1 MQTSLAI
8 KTFGIGKLNH
18 AAYGAFMLAFEKLIA
33 KGTVAKLGLAGTD
46 FDAFKAKLQQFLDLN
61 QELGQQQ
68 ETKELLE
75 LDKERDQLLTYL
87 FAKVALE
94 ASSPE
99 STLKQAAEVLL
110 PLRKQYLG
118 LQTKANREETFLIEG
133 LLVDSKKSEFAAA
146 FQAVGLKKTLERLE
160 AVNKSYQEKTM
171 ARSEANL
178 AQKTVSAKTLR
189 MEMDAFYQASTKKID
204 AVQLIAPVAETE
216 AFINSLNQLIAETQE
231 AWKLRKSQQDRWTE
245 EGEREDE
252 ANEKED
258 TTEEATA

>member
-1 MQTSLAI
+1 MTDSLAI
-8 KTFGIGKLNH
+8 RPFGITKLNH

-61 QELGQQQ
+61 QELGQ

-87 FAKVALE
+87 FAKIALE

-118 LQTKANREETFLIEG
+118 LQVKANREETFLIEG

-160 AVNKSYQEKTM
+160 EVNKSYQEKTM

-178 AQKTVSAKTLR
+178 AQKTVSAKALR

-258 TTEEATA
+258 ASEEATA